1 MRQDSIK
8 GLDALLKANNKYLTS
23 SSKEKTETCDK
34 CNWIITRVFQGMS
47 KRDNESSDK
56 YYVNISS
63 TELKKYLG
71 TRDYKSILS
80 LLIET
85 RILKPN
91 EKYSSGKFSKSY
103 CLTNYAFERGVINV
117 EVSSES
123 FKKRLNQIAEKDF
136 AESAKDPLLKKI
148 IDNTAK
154 LIIVEQD
161 SYYKDKL
168 LVLTEEEMDNDIDPE
183 DKLMERRRQYFRY
196 KTFYE
201 EFKFLNETTSSFE
214 LFKSKA
220 HQTPTI
226 AKSGRIYHTA
236 ASIPRHIRKSM
247 RVTGGHY
254 IWEVDMSAAQP
265 TLLMLEWL
273 KTSDSNKPE
282 YRLCLNLILE
292 GRIYQ
297 YIQENSEYFKAL
309 GYANL
314 KKEVLQALYEPNI
327 NSQRNQA
334 LNKLFPSF
342 MRWINKLKL
351 KDYRI
356 ASHIGQSLEAKIFV
370 EVYKNLPD
378 DIFALVIHDSVLCLE
393 DQTLNIK
400 QKLIDRTREI
410 FPLLKE
416 VSDLNN
422 LFKISL
428 VSIEDNDLME
438 NKNLRLLAQYL
449 KRKKSDSN

>member
-1 MRQDSIK
+1 MRQDSIQ
-8 GLDALLKANNKYLTS
+8 GLEVILKANSEYLYS
-23 SSKEKTETCDK
+23 SSKEKIETCDK

-47 KRDNESSDK
+47 KRDKESSDK

-63 TELKKYLG
+63 AELKKYLG

-80 LLIET
+80 LLIEA

-91 EKYSSGKFSKSY
+91 DKYSSGKFSKSY

-123 FKKRLNQIAEKDF
+123 FKKRLLQIAKKDF
-136 AESAKDPLLKKI
+136 TESTKDPLLKKI

-154 LIIVEQD
+154 LIVVEQD

-168 LVLTEEEMDNDIDPE
+168 LVLTEEEMDSDIDPE

-201 EFKFLNETTSSFE
+201 EFKFLNKTTSSFE

-220 HQTPTI
+220 YQTPTI

-247 RVTGGHY
+247 RATGGHY

-273 KTSDSNKPE
+273 KTGGLDSAE
-282 YRLCLNLILE
+282 HGLCLSLILKGE
-292 GRIYQ
+292 LYH
-297 YIQENSEYFKAL
+297 YIQNNSQYFKAL
-309 GYANL
+309 EYSTL
-314 KKEVLQALYEPNI
+314 KKEALQALYEPNTK
-327 NSQRNQA
+327 SERNQA
-334 LNKLFPSF
+334 LYSLFPLF
-342 MRWINKLKL
+342 MNWINKLKR

-370 EVYKNLPD
+370 EVYRNLPD
-378 DIFALVIHDSVLCLE
+378 DIFALIIHDSILCLE
-393 DQTLNIK
+393 SQTSIIK
-400 QKLIDRTREI
+400 QKLIDRTIEL
-410 FPLLKE
+410 FSFLKE
-416 VSDLNN
+416 ASDLTA
-422 LFKISL
+422 LFKTSL
-428 VSIEDNDLME
+428 VSIKNEELLK
-438 NKNLRLLAQYL
+438 NKNVRLLAEYL
-449 KRKKSDSN
+449 KRKQADS

>member
-8 GLDALLKANNKYLTS
+8 GLEVILKANSEYLYS
-23 SSKEKTETCDK
+23 SSNQKTETCDK

-47 KRDNESSDK
+47 KRDKESSDK

-91 EKYSSGKFSKSY
+91 DKYSSGKFSKSY
-103 CLTNYAFERGVINV
+103 CLTNYAFEKGIIDV

-123 FKKRLNQIAEKDF
+123 FKKRLHQIAEKDF
-136 AESAKDPLLKKI
+136 AESTKDPLLKKI

-154 LIIVEQD
+154 LIVVEQD

-168 LVLTEEEMDNDIDPE
+168 LELTEEEMDNDIDPE

-220 HQTPTI
+220 YQTPTI
-226 AKSGRIYHTA
+226 ARSGRIYHTA

-282 YRLCLNLILE
+282 YRLCLKLILE

-309 GYANL
+309 GYTNL

-378 DIFALVIHDSVLCLE
+378 DIFALVIHDSILCLE
-393 DQTLNIK
+393 DQTSNIK
-400 QKLIDRTREI
+400 QRLIDRTTDI
-410 FPLLKE
+410 FPLLNE

-428 VSIEDNDLME
+428 VSIKDNDLME
-438 NKNLRLLAQYL
+438 NKNLRLLAEYL

>member
-8 GLDALLKANNKYLTS
+8 GLEVILKANNEYLYS
-23 SSKEKTETCDK
+23 SSNQKTETCDK

-47 KRDNESSDK
+47 KRDKESSDK

-63 TELKKYLG
+63 AELKKYLG

-85 RILKPN
+85 RLLKPN

-123 FKKRLNQIAEKDF
+123 FKKRLHQIAEKDF
-136 AESAKDPLLKKI
+136 VESTKDPLLKKI
-148 IDNTAK
+148 IDNTAN
-154 LIIVEQD
+154 LIVVEQD

-168 LVLTEEEMDNDIDPE
+168 LELTEEEMDNDIDPE

-220 HQTPTI
+220 YQTPTI

-265 TLLMLEWL
+265 TLLMLERL

-282 YRLCLNLILE
+282 YRLCFNLILE

-297 YIQENSEYFKAL
+297 YIQENSEYFRAL

-314 KKEVLQALYEPNI
+314 KKEVLQALYEPNT

-342 MRWINKLKL
+342 VHWINKLKL

-378 DIFALVIHDSVLCLE
+378 NIFALVIHDSILCLE

-428 VSIEDNDLME
+428 VSIEDNDLLE
-438 NKNLRLLAQYL
+438 NKNLRLLAEYI

>member
-8 GLDALLKANNKYLTS
+8 GLEVILKANNEYLYS

-47 KRDNESSDK
+47 KRDKESSDK

-63 TELKKYLG
+63 TELKKYIG

-85 RILKPN
+85 SIIKSN
-91 EKYSSGKFSKSY
+91 DKYSSGKFSKSY
-103 CLTNYAFERGVINV
+103 CLTNFAFEKGIIDV
-117 EVSSES
+117 EISSPV
-123 FKKRLNQIAEKDF
+123 FKKRLLQIAEKDF
-136 AESAKDPLLKKI
+136 AESTKDPLLKKI

-154 LIIVEQD
+154 LIVVEQD

-220 HQTPTI
+220 YQTPTI

-247 RVTGGHY
+247 RVAGGHY

-282 YRLCLNLILE
+282 YRLCFNLILE

-314 KKEVLQALYEPNI
+314 KKEVLQALYEPNT

-351 KDYRI
+351 KDYRT

-370 EVYKNLPD
+370 EVYRNLPD
-378 DIFALVIHDSVLCLE
+378 DIFALVIHDSILCLV
-393 DQTLNIK
+393 DQALNIK
-400 QKLIDRTREI
+400 QKLIEKTIEI

-416 VSDLNN
+416 ISGLNN
-422 LFKISL
+422 LFKTSL
-428 VSIEDNDLME
+428 VSIEDNDLLK
-438 NKNLRLLAQYL
+438 NKNLRLLAEYI
-449 KRKKSDSN
+449 KRKKSDS

>member
-1 MRQDSIK
+1 MRQDSIRE
-8 GLDALLKANNKYLTS
+8 LDAILKVNNEYSTS

-47 KRDNESSDK
+47 KRDKESSDK

-63 TELKKYLG
+63 AELKKYLG
-71 TRDYKSILS
+71 TRDYKSIIS

-91 EKYSSGKFSKSY
+91 DKYSTGKFSKSY
-103 CLTNYAFERGVINV
+103 RLTNYAFEKGIIDV
-117 EVSSES
+117 EISSTA
-123 FKKRLNQIAEKDF
+123 FKKRLLQIAEKDF
-136 AESAKDPLLKKI
+136 NDITSDPLLKKI
-148 IDNTAK
+148 LDNTAQ
-154 LIIVEQD
+154 LIVVEQD

-201 EFKFLNETTSSFE
+201 EFKLLNESASSFE

-220 HQTPTI
+220 YQTPTI

-247 RVTGGHY
+247 RVTGGHN

-273 KTSDSNKPE
+273 KTSDSKKPE
-282 YRLCLNLILE
+282 YNLCLNLILE

-297 YIQENSEYFKAL
+297 FIQENSEYFNAL
-309 GYANL
+309 GYSNL
-314 KKEVLQALYEPNI
+314 KKEVLQALYEPNT
-327 NSQRNQA
+327 NSPRNES

-342 MRWINKLKL
+342 MQWINKLKNN
-351 KDYRI
+351 DYRI

-370 EVYKNLPD
+370 EVYRNLPD
-378 DIFALVIHDSVLCLE
+378 DIFALVIHDSIQCLE

-400 QKLIDRTREI
+400 QKLIERTIEI

-416 VSDLNN
+416 IYGLDN
-422 LFKISL
+422 LFKTSL
-428 VSIEDNDLME
+428 VSIEDDDLLE
-438 NKNLRLLAQYL
+438 NKNLRLLAEYI
-449 KRKKSDSN
+449 KRKKSDS

>member
-8 GLDALLKANNKYLTS
+8 GLEVILKANNEYLYS

-47 KRDNESSDK
+47 KRDKESSDK

-63 TELKKYLG
+63 AELKKYLG

-91 EKYSSGKFSKSY
+91 DKYSSGKFSKSY

-117 EVSSES
+117 EVSSDS
-123 FKKRLNQIAEKDF
+123 FKKRLHQIAEKDF
-136 AESAKDPLLKKI
+136 AESTKDPLLKKI

-154 LIIVEQD
+154 LIVVEQD

-183 DKLMERRRQYFRY
+183 DKLMERKRQYFRY

-220 HQTPTI
+220 YQTPTI

-247 RVTGGHY
+247 RVAGGHY

-273 KTSDSNKPE
+273 KTSDSDKPE
-282 YRLCLNLILE
+282 YRLCFNLLLE

-314 KKEVLQALYEPNI
+314 KKEVLQALYEPNT
-327 NSQRNQA
+327 NSQRNQS

-378 DIFALVIHDSVLCLE
+378 YIFALVIHDSVLCLE

-400 QKLIDRTREI
+400 QRLIDRTREI
-410 FPLLKE
+410 FPLLNE

-428 VSIEDNDLME
+428 VSIKDNDLME
-438 NKNLRLLAQYL
+438 NKNLRLLAEYL
-449 KRKKSDSN
+449 KRKTSDSN

>member
-1 MRQDSIK
+1 
-8 GLDALLKANNKYLTS
+8 
-23 SSKEKTETCDK
+23 
-34 CNWIITRVFQGMS
+34 
-47 KRDNESSDK
+47 
-56 YYVNISS
+56 
-63 TELKKYLG
+63 
-71 TRDYKSILS
+71 
-80 LLIET
+80 
-85 RILKPN
+85 
-91 EKYSSGKFSKSY
+91 
-103 CLTNYAFERGVINV
+103 
-117 EVSSES
+117 
-123 FKKRLNQIAEKDF
+123 
-136 AESAKDPLLKKI
+136 
-148 IDNTAK
+148 
-154 LIIVEQD
+154 
-161 SYYKDKL
+161 
-168 LVLTEEEMDNDIDPE
+168 
-183 DKLMERRRQYFRY
+183 
-196 KTFYE
+196 
-201 EFKFLNETTSSFE
+201 
-214 LFKSKA
+214 
-220 HQTPTI
+220 
-226 AKSGRIYHTA
+226 
-236 ASIPRHIRKSM
+236 
-247 RVTGGHY
+247 
-254 IWEVDMSAAQP
+254 MSAAQP

-282 YRLCLNLILE
+282 CRLCLKLILE

-314 KKEVLQALYEPNI
+314 KKEVLQALYEPNT

-351 KDYRI
+351 RDYRI

-378 DIFALVIHDSVLCLE
+378 NIFALVIHDSILCLE

-400 QKLIDRTREI
+400 QRLIDRTIEI

-416 VSDLNN
+416 VTDLNN

-438 NKNLRLLAQYL
+438 NKNLRLLAEYL

>member
-1 MRQDSIK
+1 M
-8 GLDALLKANNKYLTS
+8 
-23 SSKEKTETCDK
+23 
-34 CNWIITRVFQGMS
+34 IT
-47 KRDNESSDK
+47 
-56 YYVNISS
+56 
-63 TELKKYLG
+63 
-71 TRDYKSILS
+71 
-80 LLIET
+80 LLI
-85 RILKPN
+85 I
-91 EKYSSGKFSKSY
+91 G
-103 CLTNYAFERGVINV
+103 
-117 EVSSES
+117 
-123 FKKRLNQIAEKDF
+123 
-136 AESAKDPLLKKI
+136 
-148 IDNTAK
+148 
-154 LIIVEQD
+154 
-161 SYYKDKL
+161 SYY
-168 LVLTEEEMDNDIDPE
+168 
-183 DKLMERRRQYFRY
+183 RY
-196 KTFYE
+196 KTFFE

-220 HQTPTI
+220 YQTPTI

-247 RVTGGHY
+247 RVAGGHY

-282 YRLCLNLILE
+282 YRLCLKLILE

-314 KKEVLQALYEPNI
+314 KKEVLQALYEPNT

-351 KDYRI
+351 RDYRI

-378 DIFALVIHDSVLCLE
+378 NIFALVIHDSILCLE

-400 QKLIDRTREI
+400 QRLIDRTIEI

-416 VSDLNN
+416 VTDLNN

-438 NKNLRLLAQYL
+438 NKNLRLLAEYL